1 MCPPGH
7 GPDFSTISFA
17 ILLLFE
23 FLYPTG
29 SQIWRSKTIP
39 ATITVQCRQ
48 PMCLTRISVGLYWHM
63 ACLQWDDQG
72 GHSKKRGVLT
82 GVRHNLTCS
91 KIILLYHVLWKLF
104 DSWQVMK
111 LLALIADKNQACPL
125 NTVFFICIAC
135 LCKIRKVRITKKNQC
150 KKSGC
155 RLSSGFPLHHICMC

>member
-7 GPDFSTISFA
+7 GPDFSAISFA

-63 ACLQWDDQG
+63 ACLQWDEQG

-91 KIILLYHVLWKLF
+91 KIILLYHVLRKLF
-104 DSWQVMK
+104 DFWQVMK

-135 LCKIRKVRITKKNQC
+135 LCKIRKVRIT
-150 KKSGC
+150 
-155 RLSSGFPLHHICMC
+155 